1 MTVASFV
8 AMSDAPAGFVLVPA
22 VLVPPVIGR
31 PGDTKQAAVE
41 RLKNFLQHASS
52 DRSIIPESV
61 RREDGLVLICYA
73 KGVCGAGKDSWK
85 LFKATYQESIDFDN
99 VSCQNAVKWVGKT
112 KCTGD
117 R

>member
-22 VLVPPVIGR
+22 VLVPPAIGR

-52 DRSIIPESV
+52 DRSIPEYV
-61 RREDGLVLICYA
+61 RRENDLVLICYA
-73 KGVCGAGKDSWK
+73 KRVCGAGKDSWK
-85 LFKATYQESIDFDN
+85 LFKTTYRESIDFDN
-99 VSCQNAVKWVGKT
+99 VFCQNAVKWVGK
-112 KCTGD
+112 KVH
-117 R
+117 

>member
-22 VLVPPVIGR
+22 VLVPPAIGR

-52 DRSIIPESV
+52 DRSIPESV
-61 RREDGLVLICYA
+61 RREDDLVLICYA
-73 KGVCGAGKDSWK
+73 KRVCGAGKDSWK
-85 LFKATYQESIDFDN
+85 LFKTLYWESIDFDN
-99 VSCQNAVKWVGKT
+99 VFCQNAVKWIGE
-112 KCTGD
+112 KCTSD